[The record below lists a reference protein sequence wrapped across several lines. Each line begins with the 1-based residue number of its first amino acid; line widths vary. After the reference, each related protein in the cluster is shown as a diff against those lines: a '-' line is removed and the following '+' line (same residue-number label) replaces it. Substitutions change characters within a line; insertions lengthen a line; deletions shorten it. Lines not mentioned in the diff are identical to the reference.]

1 MEDGVRRGRKGEA
14 SYTAS
19 TKIPSYLRA
28 GHTGELRSWVWWVQR
43 ESGGEMKRWA
53 GPRAEGAVLGDGQG

>member
-43 ESGGEMKRWA
+43 EW
-53 GPRAEGAVLGDGQG
+53 EGR